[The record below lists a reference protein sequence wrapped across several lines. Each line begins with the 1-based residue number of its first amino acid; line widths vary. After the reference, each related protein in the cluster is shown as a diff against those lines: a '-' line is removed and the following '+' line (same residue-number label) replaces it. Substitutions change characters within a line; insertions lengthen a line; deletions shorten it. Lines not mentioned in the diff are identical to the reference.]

1 MHAKYPSSYSLE
13 NKWRWPKSDILKNDS
28 LKFRFL
34 SHFAQWLNINK
45 SVVLSLM
52 PSESGVSNKFSWDDQ
67 VTVSVVL

>member
-1 MHAKYPSSYSLE
+1 MTLTKKGY
-13 NKWRWPKSDILKNDS
+13 DS

-52 PSESGVSNKFSWDDQ
+52 PSESGVSNKFSLDDQ
-67 VTVSVVL
+67 VTVSVFLDAFSWSGF